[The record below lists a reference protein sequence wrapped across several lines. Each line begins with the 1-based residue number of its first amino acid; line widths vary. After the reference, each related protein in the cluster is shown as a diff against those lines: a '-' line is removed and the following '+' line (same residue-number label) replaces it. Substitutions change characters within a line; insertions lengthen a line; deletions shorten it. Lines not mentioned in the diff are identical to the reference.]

1 MVQQIQEQICKK
13 PWEQFVLIA
22 LATPMYHYNCTVAL
36 ATKLIVCEVTV
47 HNYSGTWVW
56 RLQQTQLVSMAY

>member
-13 PWEQFVLIA
+13 LREQFVFIA

-36 ATKLIVCEVTV
+36 AMTLIVYEVTV
-47 HNYSGTWVW
+47 HNCSGTWVW
-56 RLQQTQLVSMAY
+56 LLQQTQLVSMAY